1 MKNLTKFRRLLIE
14 DEENI
19 DLTDEDLELVFD
31 GGDDA
36 HIIHSVFANCFID
49 WTREDL
55 LSCFDED
62 TYLVTEDEWT
72 NNYFVKHKGEVNY
85 KLIADINSVFIAS
98 DVTFLGESYYKHIYS
113 NLTIVNSKV
122 VINNP
127 LLASNYIMGESSE
140 VSIINRTGSSGYW
153 GKDRLELAFYQ
164 SSDPYKGCKFNMTSE
179 VMDDYLKHI
188 NVIFFSDCD
197 NSKVVIDLEKY
208 VGVEK
213 VDISFGELARDNMIE
228 LINVSKDVKVNV
240 DGDGVYKNKTLVN
253 GKLTP
258 DPIYLAC

>member
-1 MKNLTKFRRLLIE
+1 MNTSKFLRLLLE
-14 DEENI
+14 DENI
-19 DLTDEDLELVFD
+19 DLADEDLELSFD
-31 GGDDA
+31 ETYLL
-36 HIIHSVFANCFID
+36 HSAFTNCFID

-62 TYLVTEDEWT
+62 TLLVTEDEWT
-72 NNYFVKHKGEVNY
+72 NNYFVRYKGEIKYGSIV
-85 KLIADINSVFIAS
+85 DINSVFIAS
-98 DVTFLGESYYKHIYS
+98 DVSFLGENYYKHVFS
-113 NLTIVNSKV
+113 NLTIVNSKAT
-122 VINNP
+122 INNP

-140 VSIINRTGSSGYW
+140 VSIINKTGSSGYW

-188 NVIFFSDCD
+188 NIIFFSDCD

-213 VDISFGELARDNMIE
+213 VDITFGAMARDNMIE